1 MKDSILNLEI
11 SLSNINNIDKDNF
24 NFKESFEKFIY
35 YIILNNK
42 SKNTLRVNEAIL
54 LDEIFSLI
62 RLCKSNSICLEE
74 KYVTFLKSLI
84 SDNIEINP
92 IDVTIFVKYIK
103 LINEL

>member
-1 MKDSILNLEI
+1 MTTVLNLEI
-11 SLSNINNIDKDNF
+11 NLSNINNIDKNNF
-24 NFKESFEKFIY
+24 NFKENFEKFIY
-35 YIILNNK
+35 YLILNNK
-42 SKNTLRVNEAIL
+42 TKNTLKINEAIL

-62 RLCKSNSICLEE
+62 KLSNSNSVILDKE
-74 KYVTFLKSLI
+74 YVDFLKSLI